1 MTDTKNILKQR
12 LEDKYQD
19 ELNALIKTDSGWKPD
34 NWKMSPQSV
43 LQFILGNVEVN
54 GVTISPKYIGHKNL
68 VETAIATLA
77 TQRALLLT
85 GMPGTAKTWLAEHL
99 AVAISGNTK
108 HLIQGSSATTEEDI
122 LFGWNYASL
131 IAKGPHQEALVESA
145 IYKSMQGG
153 EICRIE
159 ELSRIPAM
167 IQDNL
172 LSLLSEK
179 LIVVPE
185 LDNEI
190 RAHKG
195 FNIIATSNDKDKG
208 TFPLSDALKRR
219 FNVIQMPFPSSLEEE
234 VNIVRYK
241 LDVETLPLSV
251 EIPVKEIERVVQIFR
266 ELRSGVTE
274 DSHQKINTTQS
285 NLSTAEAIS
294 TLEHCIYMA
303 GFFGEGRVTANE
315 IAATLPGAILKDIEK
330 DSKPWEEYKK
340 LVIAK
345 RPDWQDLKNLL

>member
-1 MTDTKNILKQR
+1 MTDTSNILKQR
-12 LEDKYQD
+12 LENKYQD
-19 ELNALIKTDSGWKPD
+19 ELNALKKADTGWKPE
-34 NWKMSPQSV
+34 NWHMSPQSV
-43 LQFILGNVEVN
+43 LQFILGNVEIE
-54 GVTISPKYIGHKNL
+54 GISISPKYIGHQNL

-145 IYKSMQGG
+145 IYKSMQRG

-179 LIVVPE
+179 LIVIPE
-185 LDNEI
+185 LDSEI
-190 RAHKG
+190 RAKKG

-219 FNVIQMPFPSSLEEE
+219 FNVIQMPFPASLEEE
-234 VNIVRYK
+234 VKIVRYK
-241 LDVETLPLSV
+241 LDSETLPISV
-251 EIPVKEIERVVQIFR
+251 EIPVQEIERVVQIFR

-294 TLEHCIYMA
+294 ALEHCIYMA
-303 GFFGEGRVTANE
+303 GFFGKGRVTATE

-340 LVIAK
+340 LVISK
-345 RPDWQDLKNLL
+345 RPDWQDLKKLL